1 MNISDL
7 NRIAEQYSESFSTP
21 EDEVLQEMRR
31 YAWLKTVHP
40 RMISG
45 PLLGRFLEFLSRMI
59 RPFRILEIGTF
70 TGYSAICLARGL
82 KEGGKLTTIEINDE
96 LRDASLGFFRKAG
109 LHDRIELINGDAL
122 KIIPELDDTFD
133 LIFIDGEKED
143 YPACYPLAMD
153 KLGKNGFILV
163 DNVLWEGKVLEPDLA
178 ADPATRAIIRFN
190 ELVRKDPSSENVLLP
205 FRDGLM
211 MIRKL

>member
-7 NRIAEQYSESFSTP
+7 NRIAEQYAESFSTP

-59 RPFRILEIGTF
+59 RPLKILEIGTF

-82 KEGGKLTTIEINDE
+82 REGGKLTTIEINDE
-96 LRDASLGFFRKAG
+96 LRDASIGFFKKAG
-109 LHDRIELINGDAL
+109 LDDRIELLNGDAL
-122 KIIPELDDTFD
+122 KIIPELKDTFD

-143 YPACYPLAMD
+143 YPACYPLAMA
-153 KLGKNGFILV
+153 KLEMNGFILA
-163 DNVLWEGKVLEPDLA
+163 DNVLWEGKVLDPDIA
-178 ADPATRAIIRFN
+178 ADPATRAIIHFN

-205 FRDGLM
+205 LRDGLM